1 MSVEVY
7 CTHTFILPVVLLFAN
22 MFICDYSLLSAA
34 RNGLTV
40 AAVWACRWEGKLRWG
55 MHKISQLSFVG
66 DAASAAG
73 GVMNLS
79 TDASVGTKT
88 GAAGGAMNKIAPS
101 VPATRPASD
110 YLLVGVH
117 HASRA
122 CLRASGSGSIDVP
135 VTLRLRSLCPEP
147 LSVTLAALDHTLSE
161 ASARLL
167 HPGPS
172 YVYNDQPEVT
182 LTKESDHGMRWNGKT
197 QHIGIVLAPNAT
209 KDVDVVAYFTR
220 AGVYDLNR

>member
-1 MSVEVY
+1 MKYRFQISTIFF
-7 CTHTFILPVVLLFAN
+7 CRVVLNFTCI
-22 MFICDYSLLSAA
+22 FSSFTA

-73 GVMNLS
+73 GVVPTHS
-79 TDASVGTKT
+79 DSASAGAGKT
-88 GAAGGAMNKIAPS
+88 SSASAGANKTTAGVSAM
-101 VPATRPASD
+101 RPASD
-110 YLLVGVH
+110 YLLAGLH

-122 CLRASGSGSIDVP
+122 SLSRTGSTDVP
-135 VTLRLRSLCPEP
+135 VTLRLHSLCPEP
-147 LSVTLAALDHTLSE
+147 LSVTLAALDHAPSE
-161 ASARLL
+161 ATARLM

-197 QHIGIVLAPNAT
+197 QHIGVLLAPNAT
-209 KDVDVVAYFTR
+209 KDVDVAAYFTK